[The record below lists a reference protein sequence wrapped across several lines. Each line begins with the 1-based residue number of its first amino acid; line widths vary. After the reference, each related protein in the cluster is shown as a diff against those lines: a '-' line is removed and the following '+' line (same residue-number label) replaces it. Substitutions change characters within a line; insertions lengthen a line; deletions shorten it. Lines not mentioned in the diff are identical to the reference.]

1 LACPWFL
8 IIDLIASVSPRFEA
22 GLEKIESQAPEAV
35 VIGRGSKAKRPAWK
49 TTPAALRGILGA
61 TASTDF
67 GPMLGSCFAEY
78 RFTEYE

>member
-1 LACPWFL
+1 LK
-8 IIDLIASVSPRFEA
+8 
-22 GLEKIESQAPEAV
+22 KIESQAPETV
-35 VIGRGSKAKRPAWK
+35 VIGRGTKENGRHGK

-67 GPMLGSCFAEY
+67 GPMLGRCFAEY